1 MDALEPGVEVLGPAK
16 GKLLYA
22 VNESVEA
29 ADHLKPSDGASIEL
43 ARQFAQIIDE
53 AIESGDPER
62 IHQVSCVAMPTLN
75 KTLTSLGLNPEG
87 RFKMKIGLTA
97 GQQSGP
103 AGPPKAGAPDE
114 LTALRA
120 KRAKRGGA

>member
-1 MDALEPGVEVLGPAK
+1 MDSLEPGMEVLGPAR

-22 VNESVEA
+22 VNESVDT
-29 ADHLKPSDGASIEL
+29 ADHLEISDAAAIEL
-43 ARQFAQIIDE
+43 ARSFARIIDD
-53 AIESGDPER
+53 AIESQEPER

-87 RFKMKIGLTA
+87 RFKLKIGVVA
-97 GQQSGP
+97 SQQSGQS
-103 AGPPKAGAPDE
+103 GPPKAGTPDE

>member
-22 VNESVEA
+22 VNESVDA
-29 ADHLKPSDGASIEL
+29 ADHLKKSDEASVEL
-43 ARQFAQIIDE
+43 ARAFARIIDD
-53 AIESGDPER
+53 AIESQEPER

-87 RFKMKIGLTA
+87 RFKLKIGLTT

-103 AGPPKAGAPDE
+103 AGPPKAGTPDE

>member
-1 MDALEPGVEVLGPAK
+1 MDAIEPGVEVLGPAQ

-22 VNESVEA
+22 VNESVDA
-29 ADHLKPSDGASIEL
+29 ADHLKPSDEAAVEL
-43 ARQFAQIIDE
+43 ARSFARIIDQ
-53 AIESGDPER
+53 AIDSGDPER

-87 RFKMKIGLTA
+87 RFKMKIGLTS
-97 GQQSGP
+97 GQQSGSG
-103 AGPPKAGAPDE
+103 GPPRAGGPDE